1 MSPEAIGVLIFQIV
15 IGTMALGVFGGIM
28 WLIIY
33 HVVMFLSPHK
43 KEGVSKISAAQA
55 TTELAEL
62 KEEQSWL
69 RVDDYCDW
77 QRDNM
82 INRRIGK
89 LEKIIGEVVEEVES
103 CPFMELGQ
111 AEVEEALLL

>member
-1 MSPEAIGVLIFQIV
+1 MTIFLLLVLGAVMYIDISNP
-15 IGTMALGVFGGIM
+15 
-28 WLIIY
+28 
-33 HVVMFLSPHK
+33 HVWNKICGPK
-43 KEGVSKISAAQA
+43 KEEVSKISAA
-55 TTELAEL
+55 TELDEL

-89 LEKIIGEVVEEVES
+89 LEKIIGEVVEEQES

-111 AEVEEALLL
+111 AEVEEALLS